1 MTTSQCSSRKARTDA
16 EAFSRQPYSES
27 MLQILLN
34 SLAECSDGVKASI
47 YISASLS
54 RYKVLDPWYAG
65 ASRWAAWITRS
76 I

>member
-47 YISASLS
+47 RSVVCRCQQMGSL
-54 RYKVLDPWYAG
+54 DHQ
-65 ASRWAAWITRS
+65 INM
-76 I
+76 IE